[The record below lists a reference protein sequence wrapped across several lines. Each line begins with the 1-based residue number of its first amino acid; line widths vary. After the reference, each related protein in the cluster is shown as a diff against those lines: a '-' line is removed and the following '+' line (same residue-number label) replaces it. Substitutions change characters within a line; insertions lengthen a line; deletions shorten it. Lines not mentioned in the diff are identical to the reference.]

1 MFLSSFPSCPLG
13 KKNSPEESGMELEK
27 TARYIAQL
35 SSHGYKYA
43 VVGKLARYDKAFVK
57 RLEYEGFVFY
67 LCRFQTKK
75 EVVEYC
81 LKRAEGTFRV
91 YCLASKP
98 LEFPNAPLK
107 LHYDEKTKRLRLLA
121 QRSFINE
128 CLKVIER
135 ASSLKYPNKQLYT
148 AKVNEALRKL
158 YSILAYT
165 YNDKE
170 RIRAIKR
177 KVKHLFVEALKKN
190 YGIEPKKAMEDYRR
204 FVVKF
209 SDVLK
214 KKQRANSS
222 TSCPQ
227 KLNL

>member
-1 MFLSSFPSCPLG
+1 M
-13 KKNSPEESGMELEK
+13 EELER

-35 SSHGYKYA
+35 SGRGYKYA
-43 VVGKLARYDKAFVK
+43 VVGRLTRYDKKLVK

-75 EVVEYC
+75 EVVGYC
-81 LKRAEGTFRV
+81 LERAEGTFRV

-107 LHYDEKTKRLRLLA
+107 LHYDEKSQRLRLLA

-128 CLKVIER
+128 CLEVIER
-135 ASSLKYPNKQLYT
+135 ASSLRYPSHKLYT
-148 AKVNEALRKL
+148 VKVNEVLRNL
-158 YSILAYT
+158 YSILAST

-177 KVKHLFVEALKKN
+177 KVKHLFVEALKEN
-190 YGIEPKKAMEDYRR
+190 YGIEPKKAMEEYRR
-204 FVVKF
+204 FVLKF

-214 KKQRANSS
+214 KKAKNSS
-222 TSCPQ
+222 TS
-227 KLNL
+227 

>member
-1 MFLSSFPSCPLG
+1 LKKKLG
-13 KKNSPEESGMELEK
+13 GFAMDLER
-27 TARYIAQL
+27 TAKYIAQL
-35 SSHGYKYA
+35 SGRGYKYA
-43 VVGKLARYDKAFVK
+43 VLGELSGYNKKLVK
-57 RLEYEGFVFY
+57 RIEFQGFVFY
-67 LCRFQTKK
+67 LCRLPSKK
-75 EVVEYC
+75 KVIAYC
-81 LKRAEGTFRV
+81 LQKTDKPFKV

-107 LHYDEKTKRLRLLA
+107 LWYDEKSQRLKLLA

-128 CLKVIER
+128 CLRVIER
-135 ASSLKYPNKQLYT
+135 ASSLKYPNHKLYT
-148 AKVNEALRKL
+148 AKVNEALRNL

-177 KVKHLFVEALKKN
+177 KVKHLFVEALKEN

-204 FVVKF
+204 YVLKF

-214 KKQRANSS
+214 KKHRVNPSI
-222 TSCPQ
+222 SCP
-227 KLNL
+227 KIP

>member
-1 MFLSSFPSCPLG
+1 
-13 KKNSPEESGMELEK
+13 MELER

-35 SSHGYKYA
+35 SGRGYKYA
-43 VVGKLARYDKAFVK
+43 VVGKLARYDKKLVK

-81 LKRAEGTFRV
+81 LERAEGTFRV
-91 YCLASKP
+91 YCLSSKP

-107 LHYDEKTKRLRLLA
+107 LHYDETTKRLRLLA

-128 CLKVIER
+128 CLRVIER

-148 AKVNEALRKL
+148 AKVNEALRNL
-158 YSILAYT
+158 YRILAYT
-165 YNDKE
+165 YNDRE
-170 RIRAIKR
+170 RLRAIKR
-177 KVKHLFVEALKKN
+177 KVKHLFVSALKEN
-190 YGIEPKKAMEDYRR
+190 YGIEPKKAMEEYRR

-214 KKQRANSS
+214 RKQRANSS
-222 TSCPQ
+222 TS
-227 KLNL
+227 

>member
-13 KKNSPEESGMELEK
+13 KKNSPEESGMELER

-35 SSHGYKYA
+35 SGRGYKYA

-170 RIRAIKR
+170 RLRAIKR
-177 KVKHLFVEALKKN
+177 KVKHLFVSALKEN
-190 YGIEPKKAMEDYRR
+190 YGIEPKKAMGEYRR

-227 KLNL
+227 KLKL

>member
-1 MFLSSFPSCPLG
+1 
-13 KKNSPEESGMELEK
+13 MELER

-35 SSHGYKYA
+35 SSRGYKYA
-43 VVGKLARYDKAFVK
+43 VVGKLTRYDKKIVK
-57 RLEYEGFVFY
+57 RMEYEGFVFY

-81 LKRAEGTFRV
+81 LERAEGTFRV

-135 ASSLKYPNKQLYT
+135 ASSLKYPNHKLYT
-148 AKVNEALRKL
+148 AKVNEALRNL
-158 YSILAYT
+158 YRILAYT
-165 YNDKE
+165 YNDRE
-170 RIRAIKR
+170 RLRAIKR
-177 KVKHLFVEALKKN
+177 KVKHLFVSALKEN

-209 SDVLK
+209 SDVLRKKQK

-222 TSCPQ
+222 TS
-227 KLNL
+227 